1 MRNSINKTD
10 KYKGY
15 SLDIDTSN
23 EVFTL
28 IDPNGTAIKS
38 FDWGRVI
45 NTMIDDQY
53 KDTNKRGEPRAPL
66 SIKIKYTDDKG
77 KAYESITDTIGGGG
91 LYIESLYPL
100 PAGNTISLEFTLPDR
115 PKETIY
121 ADATITW
128 VRQKFEHIL
137 YYPGMG
143 VKFTKISEKDKGKLL
158 RMINSLNE
166 LRGEKVRW

>member
-1 MRNSINKTD
+1 MRSAINKTN

-28 IDPNGTAIKS
+28 IDPNGAAIKS
-38 FDWGRVI
+38 FDWGVVI
-45 NTMIDDQY
+45 STMIDDLY
-53 KDTNKRGEPRAPL
+53 KDTNRRGDPRAPL
-66 SIKIKYTDDKG
+66 SIKIKYTDDQG
-77 KAYESITDTIGGGG
+77 KAYESITDIIGGGG
-91 LYIESLYPL
+91 LYIESLNPL
-100 PAGNTISLEFTLPDR
+100 PAGNTVSLEFTLPDR
-115 PKETIY
+115 PREIIY
-121 ADATITW
+121 ADATIAW

-143 VKFTKISEKDKGKLL
+143 LRFTKISEKDKGKLL

-166 LRGEKVRW
+166 LRGEKTRW